1 MAMKVIDAKY
11 FESISPFF
19 RGERGTRRAEFI
31 IRLLSIDKVNQVYDH
46 SYSFSGADF
55 TERLLDDL
63 GINYIVG
70 NEELLNL
77 LPAGPFVTIS
87 NHPYGGLDGIM
98 LIDLIARI
106 RSDYKLMV
114 NKLLSLIKT
123 MEENFISVTPTGN
136 KIKGITSA
144 SINGIRRTLAHLRDG
159 HPVGFFPSGA
169 VSDFSLK
176 DMRIRDR
183 KWQTSILHLI
193 KSVKVPVVPV
203 RFFDKNSPFFYFLG
217 VINWRIRALRLPSE
231 VFNKKSQQPRIG
243 VGKTIS
249 VEEQEEFKDIG
260 SFGNFLR
267 RSVYEMPVP
276 GKFVP
281 RKKTSI

>member
-1 MAMKVIDAKY
+1 MAMKLIDAKY

-19 RGERGTRRAEFI
+19 RGERGNRRAELV
-31 IRLLSIDKVNQVYDH
+31 IRLLSIDKVNYVYDH
-46 SYSFSGADF
+46 SFSNTGAGF
-55 TERLLDDL
+55 TERLLNDI

-70 NEELLNL
+70 NAERLNL
-77 LPAGPFVTIS
+77 LPAGPFITIS
-87 NHPYGGLDGIM
+87 NHPYGGLDGII

-123 MEENFISVTPTGN
+123 MEDNFISVTPTGN
-136 KIKGITSA
+136 KIRNITSA
-144 SINGIRRTLAHLRDG
+144 SINGIRQTLAHLRNG

-169 VSDFSLK
+169 VSDLCIK

-183 KWQTSILHLI
+183 KWQSSIIHLI
-193 KSVKVPVVPV
+193 KSVRVPVVPI
-203 RFFDKNSPFFYFLG
+203 RFFDKNSWIFYFLG

-231 VFNKKSQQPRIG
+231 VFNKKGQQPRIG

-249 VEEQEEFKDIG
+249 VEEQEYFKDLG
-260 SFGNFLR
+260 TFGNFLR
-267 RSVYEMPVP
+267 KTIYEMPLPEKFVP
-276 GKFVP
+276 GK
-281 RKKTSI
+281 KAAN

>member
-1 MAMKVIDAKY
+1 MKVIDAKY
-11 FESISPFF
+11 FESFSPVF
-19 RGERGTRRAEFI
+19 RGERGNRRAEFL
-31 IRLLSIDKVNQVYDH
+31 IRFLSIDKVNWVYDH
-46 SYSFSGADF
+46 SYNYTGAAF

-70 NEELLNL
+70 NAERLNI
-77 LPAGPFVTIS
+77 LPSGPFITIS

-123 MEENFISVTPTGN
+123 MEINFISVTPTGN
-136 KIKGITSA
+136 KIKNITSA
-144 SINGIRRTLAHLRDG
+144 SINGIRKTISHLRDG

-203 RFFDKNSPFFYFLG
+203 RFFDKNSAFFYFLG
-217 VINWRIRALRLPSE
+217 VINWRIRALRLASE
-231 VFNKKSQQPRIG
+231 VFNKKGQQPRIG
-243 VGKTIS
+243 IGNTIT
-249 VEEQEEFKDIG
+249 VQEQEHYKDIG
-260 SFGNFLR
+260 TFGNFLR
-267 RSVYEMPVP
+267 KSVYEMPIP
-276 GKFVP
+276 EKFVP
-281 RKKTSI
+281 RKKTNG